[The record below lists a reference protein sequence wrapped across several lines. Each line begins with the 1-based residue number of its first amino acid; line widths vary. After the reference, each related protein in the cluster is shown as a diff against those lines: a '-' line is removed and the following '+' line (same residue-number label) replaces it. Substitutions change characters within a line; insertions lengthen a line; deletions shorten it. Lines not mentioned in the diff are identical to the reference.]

1 MNEVDNWQPLYQE
14 LARVIGKKATEQICQ
29 YLGGSQISFPKRLWD
44 QQREAE
50 AIWRAYLQ
58 GVSVATLAR
67 EHDYSSRTI
76 RRILAKFRE

>member
-1 MNEVDNWQPLYQE
+1 VNEIDNWQPLYQE
-14 LARVIGKKATEQICQ
+14 LARVIGPEATRQLCR

-44 QQREAE
+44 QQREATV
-50 AIWRAYLQ
+50 IWQAYCRGQ
-58 GVSVATLAR
+58 SVTTLAR